1 MFKDYYKILNI
12 TCPSS
17 ADEIKKAY
25 REQAMRWHPDRNPG
39 RDTTAKMQDVVEAYY
54 VLGNAARKIRYDA
67 EYELYMAAY
76 TKRASEHSQHSA
88 SSDYQAHNP
97 NLRQDMS
104 DAQREAAQYVRE
116 FFQSLKQNGQV
127 AAKGAWEELK
137 KWLVILLVFFILGLI
152 VSLCVGRSVNESL
165 SDVANFSEEI
175 ENAASVKN
183 TDTVAVP
190 ENWCT
195 YSIGDAFNVSVPKTL
210 ELRQDFDAYTKML
223 NSFYVVSKDAV
234 VFQQK
239 GLSDNEASAF
249 HKYCRIICQHFS
261 ASPGDLLHCYETLP
275 LVGEDREFFVDM
287 ARNELAQG
295 ISFIGPVDVQWVT
308 VNNVKAVRVKYKR
321 QGSYGY
327 GPVVCQIYVLFNYKE
342 MAKVILSY
350 RESESDIWKSDIDK
364 VMSTFQWK
372 IKY

>member
-67 EYELYMAAY
+67 EYELYMAAH

-137 KWLVILLVFFILGLI
+137 KWLAILLVFIILGLL

-190 ENWCT
+190 ENWPT
-195 YSIGDAFNVSVPKTL
+195 YSVANAFNISVPTTV
-210 ELRQDFDAYTKML
+210 EHRHDYDAYTKRL
-223 NSFYVVSKDAV
+223 NGIFAVNQDAV

-239 GLSDNEASAF
+239 GLANNEANALR
-249 HKYCRIICQHFS
+249 KYCRIICQHFQT
-261 ASPGDLLHCYETLP
+261 SPGDCLRYNETEP
-275 LVGEDREFFVDM
+275 LVGENRQAFLDI

-295 ISFIGPVDVQWVT
+295 ASFIGPVDIQWVT
-308 VNNVKAVRVKYKR
+308 VNGVKAVQIKYKR
-321 QGSYGY
+321 TGY
-327 GPVVCQIYVLFNYKE
+327 NGAGPVVCQLYVLFNYKE
-342 MAKVILSY
+342 IAKVMLSY
-350 RESESDIWKSDIDK
+350 RESEAHLWKADFDK
-364 VMSTFQWK
+364 VISTFQWE